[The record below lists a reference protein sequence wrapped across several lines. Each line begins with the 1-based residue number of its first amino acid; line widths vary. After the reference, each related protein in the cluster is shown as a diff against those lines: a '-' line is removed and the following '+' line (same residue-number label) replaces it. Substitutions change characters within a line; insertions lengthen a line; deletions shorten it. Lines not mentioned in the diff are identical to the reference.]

1 MCLDYCLPTNPC
13 QNSGRCISNTISYQC
28 DCTGTGYTGTIC
40 TDIITIGKCSLTSE
54 IVCRYC
60 LI

>member
-13 QNSGRCISNTISYQC
+13 QNGGQCISNTISYQC

-40 TDIITIGKCSLTSE
+40 TDIVPTGKF
-54 IVCRYC
+54 
-60 LI
+60 